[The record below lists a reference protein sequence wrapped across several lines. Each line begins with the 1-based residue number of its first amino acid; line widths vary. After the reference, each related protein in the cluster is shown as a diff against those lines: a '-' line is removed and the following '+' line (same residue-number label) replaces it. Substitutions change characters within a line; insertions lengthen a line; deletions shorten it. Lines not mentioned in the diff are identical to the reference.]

1 MALMKWALLP
11 TNMFWIVGHVV
22 MLATGI
28 FLTVIA
34 GQSVHKDIL
43 LGVGG
48 SLIAAGIAG
57 EILFLYVASS
67 QQTKDKLDLISIAG
81 LQRIFPT
88 RSVSIR
94 DEYHSRLR
102 NAKEVDILGFGL
114 SSFREDYGNKF
125 AELSLNTSFR
135 ILLLDPDFPSP
146 ANSVATIRDR
156 EEGNND
162 GDIKRDV
169 DAFESAV
176 RRSTSLV
183 KAKFRVRRLTALP
196 SINIFRVDDEIFW
209 GPYLISD
216 QSRNMPT
223 LLVRRGGFLYDQ
235 IKSHFENLWT
245 SDQFS
250 KPISD

>member
-1 MALMKWALLP
+1 MKWALLP
-11 TNMFWIVGHVV
+11 TNIFWIVGHIIMFAV
-22 MLATGI
+22 GI

-34 GQSVHKDIL
+34 AQSAHKDIL

-67 QQTKDKLDLISIAG
+67 QQTKDKLDLLSIAG

-102 NAKEVDILGFGL
+102 NAKEVDVLGFGL
-114 SSFREDYGNKF
+114 SSFREDYGSKF
-125 AELSLNTSFR
+125 AELSLKTSFR

-146 ANSVATIRDR
+146 TESIATIRDR
-156 EEGNND
+156 EERNNS

-169 DAFESAV
+169 EAFESAV
-176 RRSTSLV
+176 RRAGPLV
-183 KAKFRVRRLTALP
+183 KANFLVRRLTALP

-209 GPYLISD
+209 GPYLIAD

-235 IKSHFENLWT
+235 IKDHFEHLWT
-245 SDQFS
+245 DSQFS

>member
-1 MALMKWALLP
+1 MKLSLSP
-11 TNMFWIVGHVV
+11 TNIFWVVGHIV
-22 MLATGI
+22 MCAAGI

-34 GQSVHKDIL
+34 GQSSHKETL

-67 QQTKDKLDLISIAG
+67 QQTIDKLDLISLAG
-81 LQRIFPT
+81 LQRIFAT

-114 SSFREDYGNKF
+114 ASFREDYGSKF
-125 AELSLNTSFR
+125 AELSLKTSFR
-135 ILLLDPDFPSP
+135 VLLLDPDFPSSGHSI
-146 ANSVATIRDR
+146 ASIRDR

-169 DAFESAV
+169 EAFESTV
-176 RRSTSLV
+176 RRAHGLV
-183 KAKFRVRRLTALP
+183 KDKFQVRRLIALP

-209 GPYLISD
+209 GPYLIAD

-223 LLVRRGGFLYDQ
+223 LLVRRGGFLYDH
-235 IKSHFENLWT
+235 IRAHFENLWKN
-245 SDQFS
+245 DQFS
-250 KPISD
+250 KPMSE

>member
-1 MALMKWALLP
+1 MKWALLP
-11 TNMFWIVGHVV
+11 TNVFWIVGHIIMFAV
-22 MLATGI
+22 GI
-28 FLTVIA
+28 FFTAIA
-34 GQSVHKDIL
+34 GQSAHKDIL
-43 LGVGG
+43 LGIGG

-67 QQTKDKLDLISIAG
+67 QQTKDKLDLLSIAG

-94 DEYHSRLR
+94 EEYHSRLR

-125 AELSLNTSFR
+125 GELSLKTSFR

-146 ANSVATIRDR
+146 TESIASIRDR
-156 EEGNND
+156 EEGNNS

-169 DAFESAV
+169 EAFESAV
-176 RRSTSLV
+176 RRAEPLV
-183 KAKFRVRRLTALP
+183 KANFLVRRLTALP
-196 SINIFRVDDEIFW
+196 SINVFRIDDEIFW
-209 GPYLISD
+209 GPYLIAD

-223 LLVRRGGFLYDQ
+223 LLVRRGGFLFDQ
-235 IKSHFENLWT
+235 IKGHFEHLWT
-245 SDQFS
+245 DSQLS

>member
-1 MALMKWALLP
+1 MKWLFLP
-11 TNMFWIVGHVV
+11 TNLFWIVGHIV
-22 MLATGI
+22 MLAAGI
-28 FLTVIA
+28 FFTAIA
-34 GQSVHKDIL
+34 DQSAHKDVL
-43 LGVGG
+43 LGIGG

-57 EILFLYVASS
+57 EILFLYVAAS
-67 QQTKDKLDLISIAG
+67 QQTKDKLDLISVAG
-81 LQRIFPT
+81 LQRIFRT

-94 DEYHSRLR
+94 DEYHSRLL

-114 SSFREDYGNKF
+114 SSFREDYGTKF
-125 AELSLNTSFR
+125 AELSLKTSFR
-135 ILLLDPDFPSP
+135 ILLLDPEFPSS
-146 ANSVATIRDR
+146 ASSVATIRDR

-176 RRSTSLV
+176 RRATSLV
-183 KAKFRVRRLTALP
+183 KANFLVRRLTALP

-235 IKSHFENLWT
+235 IKDHFEHLWT
-245 SDQFS
+245 NNQFS

>member
-1 MALMKWALLP
+1 MKWALLP
-11 TNMFWIVGHVV
+11 TNIFWIVGHIIMFAV
-22 MLATGI
+22 GI

-34 GQSVHKDIL
+34 GESTHRDIL

-67 QQTKDKLDLISIAG
+67 QQTKDKLDLLSVAG

-114 SSFREDYGNKF
+114 SSFREDYGSKF

-146 ANSVATIRDR
+146 TDSIAAIRDR
-156 EEGNND
+156 EEGNNN

-169 DAFESAV
+169 EAFESAV
-176 RRSTSLV
+176 RRTEPLV
-183 KAKFRVRRLTALP
+183 KTNFLVRRLTALP

-209 GPYLISD
+209 GPYLIAD

-235 IKSHFENLWT
+235 IKNHFEHLWT
-245 SDQFS
+245 NDQFS

>member
-1 MALMKWALLP
+1 MKWVLLP
-11 TNMFWIVGHVV
+11 TNIFWIVGHIIMFAV
-22 MLATGI
+22 GI

-34 GQSVHKDIL
+34 GQSAHKDIL

-57 EILFLYVASS
+57 EILFLYVAAS
-67 QQTKDKLDLISIAG
+67 QQTRDKLDLISTAG
-81 LQRIFPT
+81 LQRIFST

-125 AELSLNTSFR
+125 AELSLKTSFR

-146 ANSVATIRDR
+146 TDSIATIRDR
-156 EEGNND
+156 EEGNNN
-162 GDIKRDV
+162 GDIRRDV
-169 DAFESAV
+169 EAFENAV
-176 RRSTSLV
+176 RRAGPLV
-183 KAKFRVRRLTALP
+183 KSNFVVRRLTALP

-209 GPYLISD
+209 GPYLIAD

-223 LLVRRGGFLYDQ
+223 LLVQRGGFLYDQ
-235 IKSHFENLWT
+235 IKSHFEHLWT
-245 SDQFS
+245 DNQFS

>member
-1 MALMKWALLP
+1 MKFLLHP
-11 TNMFWIVGHVV
+11 TNIFWVIGHIIMFAVGV
-22 MLATGI
+22 

-34 GQSVHKDIL
+34 PPSAHKEIL

-48 SLIAAGIAG
+48 SLIAAGVGG
-57 EILFLYVASS
+57 EILFLYVASA
-67 QQTKDKLDLISIAG
+67 QDTKDKLNLISLAG
-81 LQRIFPT
+81 LQRIFAT

-114 SSFREDYGNKF
+114 ASFREDYGNKF
-125 AELSLNTSFR
+125 EELSLKTSFR
-135 ILLLDPDFPSP
+135 ILLLDPDFPSSL
-146 ANSVATIRDR
+146 NSLASIRDR

-162 GDIKRDV
+162 GDIRRDV
-169 DAFESAV
+169 EAFENTV
-176 RRSTSLV
+176 RRASRLV
-183 KAKFRVRRLTALP
+183 KDNFQVRRLMALP

-209 GPYLISD
+209 GPYLIAD

-235 IKSHFENLWT
+235 IRSHFEQLWKN
-245 SDQFS
+245 DQLS
-250 KPISD
+250 KPLLH

>member
-1 MALMKWALLP
+1 MKWILLP
-11 TNMFWIVGHVV
+11 TNIFWIIGHII
-22 MLATGI
+22 MLAAGI
-28 FLTVIA
+28 ALTAIA

-67 QQTKDKLDLISIAG
+67 QQTKDKLDLLSIAG

-102 NAKEVDILGFGL
+102 SAKEVDILGFGL
-114 SSFREDYGNKF
+114 SSFREDYGNQF
-125 AELSLNTSFR
+125 AELSLKTSFR
-135 ILLLDPDFPSP
+135 ILLLDPEFPSP
-146 ANSVATIRDR
+146 TDSVAAIRDR
-156 EEGNND
+156 EEGNNN

-169 DAFESAV
+169 EAFESAA
-176 RRSTSLV
+176 RRAGPL
-183 KAKFRVRRLTALP
+183 ANFLVRRLTALP

-209 GPYLISD
+209 GPYLIAD

-235 IKSHFENLWT
+235 IKNHFEHLWANN
-245 SDQFS
+245 QFS
-250 KPISD
+250 KPISY

>member
-1 MALMKWALLP
+1 MKWALLP
-11 TNMFWIVGHVV
+11 TNIFWIVGHII
-22 MLATGI
+22 MLAVGI
-28 FLTVIA
+28 FFTVIA
-34 GQSVHKDIL
+34 GQSIHKEIL
-43 LGVGG
+43 AGIGG

-67 QQTKDKLDLISIAG
+67 QQTKDKLDLLSIAG

-114 SSFREDYGNKF
+114 SSFREDYRSQF
-125 AELSLNTSFR
+125 AELSLKTSFR
-135 ILLLDPDFPSP
+135 ILLLDPDFPSRTD
-146 ANSVATIRDR
+146 SVATIRDR

-162 GDIKRDV
+162 GDIRRDV
-169 DAFESAV
+169 EAFESAV
-176 RRSTSLV
+176 RRAEPPV
-183 KAKFRVRRLTALP
+183 KTNFRVRRLTALP
-196 SINIFRVDDEIFW
+196 SINIFRMDDEIFW
-209 GPYLISD
+209 GPYLIAD

-235 IKSHFENLWT
+235 IKHHFEQLWT
-245 SDQFS
+245 NNQFS

>member
-1 MALMKWALLP
+1 MKWALLP
-11 TNMFWIVGHVV
+11 TNIFWIVGHIIMFAV
-22 MLATGI
+22 GI

-34 GQSVHKDIL
+34 GESTNRDIL

-67 QQTKDKLDLISIAG
+67 QQTKDKLDLLSVAG

-114 SSFREDYGNKF
+114 SSFREDYGSKF

-146 ANSVATIRDR
+146 TDSIAAIRDR
-156 EEGNND
+156 EEGNNN

-169 DAFESAV
+169 EAFESAV
-176 RRSTSLV
+176 RRTEPLV
-183 KAKFRVRRLTALP
+183 KTNFLVRRLTALP

-209 GPYLISD
+209 GPYLIAD

-235 IKSHFENLWT
+235 IKNHFEHLWT
-245 SDQFS
+245 NDQFS